1 MFGIGLPELI
11 LILAV
16 ALIVVGPEKLPDLAK
31 NIAKQVFELKKAAST
46 FKESLDEVE
55 DDKPWEKEK
64 NITYDRPGSEESAA
78 SAYAESEPPDSPESS
93 ETVSSSENSDGQGDE
108 IGNGNQPADKD
119 EQAGRVDE
127 TLVADDSAG
136 VHKEKDVTGS

>member
-78 SAYAESEPPDSPESS
+78 SAYAESEPPGSPEPS
-93 ETVSSSENSDGQGDE
+93 ETVSSEDSDGQGDE
-108 IGNGNQPADKD
+108 IGNGSQPAAKD